1 MKFATHLPVA
11 ASVLL
16 LLHGCAATMQPT
28 AASLALPGQP
38 VNYCAVTAE
47 APKGLNGYFATA
59 TSATQATVTVEGRT
73 IHYCALAGRI
83 IVHGSGWDDAGAR
96 DRHNRTAVP
105 PAAAMFYV
113 AYLKEGERP
122 GVRAITFLFNGG
134 PGSSTVW
141 LHMGGLGPRRVVTPG
156 NAGNAAAS
164 PQFVNNGYSLLDAS
178 DLVFVDAPGTGF
190 GRIQGKKGGDAFFGT
205 DADVRAFARFITQ
218 FLSKYDRWS
227 SPKYLV
233 GEGYGA
239 LRAAALSNVLE
250 TQDDVDFNGVIFLSQ
265 ILNVELLG
273 GSSTF
278 ETFNPGM
285 DLPYEL
291 ALPSF
296 AATAWYQRKLPG
308 GNQPL
313 GPLLKRV
320 ERFSLTTYAQALR
333 QGALLSPLRR
343 DSVAEQLHEYTGLS
357 VAYIEKADLRIDS
370 AEFEHELP
378 GRSDETTGELD
389 SRIAGPSLDPLGERA
404 GYDPQVA
411 AVSSA
416 IVPAFNQYVR
426 GTLHYGYGM
435 TYTPEISLLGVWNF
449 WHKPPGQSDPVQQ
462 WPNVMPDLANAM
474 KYNPSLK
481 IMVNAG
487 YFDLATPFM
496 DGWYEMHQL
505 QIPPKLQANISYDYY
520 RSGHLAYVEPPA
532 LKRLHD
538 NVAAFIV
545 ATDHASGNR

>member
-1 MKFATHLPVA
+1 LKFATNVLVA
-11 ASVLL
+11 ASVLSL
-16 LLHGCAATMQPT
+16 LQGCASTMQPT
-28 AASLALPGQP
+28 AASSAPPGQP
-38 VNYCAVTAE
+38 VSHCAVTAE
-47 APKGLNGYFATA
+47 AANGLDGYFATA
-59 TSATQATVTVEGRT
+59 TSTTQATVTVEGRT
-73 IHYCALAGRI
+73 IRYCALAGRI
-83 IVHGSGWDDAGAR
+83 IVRGPGGDDAGAR
-96 DRHNRTAVP
+96 DRNSRIAVP
-105 PAAAMFYV
+105 PEAAMFYV
-113 AYLKEGERP
+113 AYLKEGEKPGQRP
-122 GVRAITFLFNGG
+122 ITFLFDGG

-156 NAGNAAAS
+156 NAGKAAAS
-164 PQFVNNGYSLLDAS
+164 PRFVDNEYSLLDAS

-190 GRIQGKKGGDAFFGT
+190 GRIQGKNGGDAFFGT
-205 DADVRAFARFITQ
+205 DADVRAFAGFITQ

-239 LRAAALSNVLE
+239 LRAAALINVLE
-250 TQDDVDFNGVIFLSQ
+250 TQDDVDFNGLIFLSQ
-265 ILNVELLG
+265 ILNFELLA

-308 GNQPL
+308 RSQPL
-313 GPLLKRV
+313 GRLLERV

-333 QGALLSPLRR
+333 QGALLPPPRR
-343 DSVAEQLHEYTGLS
+343 GAVAEQLHEYTGLS
-357 VAYIEKADLRIDS
+357 VSYIEKADLRIDS
-370 AEFEHELP
+370 GEFEHELL
-378 GRSDETTGELD
+378 GGSDKTTGELD

-411 AVSSA
+411 AASSA
-416 IVPAFNQYVR
+416 IVSAFNHYVR

-435 TYTPEISLLGVWNF
+435 TYTPEISLLGKWDF
-449 WHKPPGQSDPVQQ
+449 WHEPPGQSDRVQQ

-474 KYNPSLK
+474 KYNPGLK
-481 IMVNAG
+481 IMLNAG

-520 RSGHLAYVEPPA
+520 RSGHMAYVEPPA

-538 NVAAFIV
+538 NIAAFIV